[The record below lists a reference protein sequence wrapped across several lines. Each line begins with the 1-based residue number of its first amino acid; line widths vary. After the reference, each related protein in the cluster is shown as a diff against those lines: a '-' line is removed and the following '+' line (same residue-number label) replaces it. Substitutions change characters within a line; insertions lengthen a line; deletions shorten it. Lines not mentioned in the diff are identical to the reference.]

1 VRIEILLYIGGIF
14 HLIWALFDLFWTKLF
29 NWKETLAPLDDLNRV
44 LLPILNKLLVVI
56 FLAFA
61 YISFFHTSDLIN
73 TNIGTTLL
81 LFIIIFW
88 IVRTIEQLY
97 YFRFNKVNKLNVS
110 ISSLV
115 PFFPF
120 NKMSNKAILYYYF
133 FVTFII
139 MILLYLIPLINKV
152 VN

>member
-1 VRIEILLYIGGIF
+1 MKIEILLYIGGIF
-14 HLIWALFDLFWTKLF
+14 HLIWALFDMSWTRLFK
-29 NWKETLAPLDDLNRV
+29 WKETLAPLDDVNRV

-61 YISFFHTSDLIN
+61 YISFFHTSELIN
-73 TNIGTTLL
+73 TDVGTTLL

-97 YFRFNKVNKLNVS
+97 YFRFSQVDKLNVS
-110 ISSLV
+110 VSSFA

-120 NKMSNKAILYYYF
+120 NKMSNRGILYYYF
-133 FVTFII
+133 FIVFIL
-139 MILLYLIPLINKV
+139 MIALYLVPLVYKIV
-152 VN
+152 